1 MTKLASKKI
10 FLFIAGGILLLGS
23 LSFLLINYTGLFTR
37 SGDYEV
43 GIDSSQFVLVERP
56 IFKFGIQV
64 NGLDIKE
71 SRVKKNQRF
80 ADLLDGAFVPAT
92 IRRQLALLPKAS
104 FDFRKI
110 NESKKYTVITKNDSV
125 KTAVALV
132 YETSP
137 IEYFIFHLKDSLTVE
152 AHQREVKTEEK
163 SVSGVIRSSLYE
175 TIGEMKISDELTN
188 KFVDVFGWQID
199 FQHLQKGDRFKLI
212 YEESSVEGEPIG
224 IGKILGIY
232 FEHANHPYYAFP
244 FNQGDGLDYF
254 DERGSSLRKALLKY
268 PIEFTRISSR
278 YSLSRFHPV
287 IKTFSPHLGTDFAA
301 PTGTPIRSVGDGMVL
316 EAQYAVNNGN
326 YVKIHHNG
334 TYSTGYLHMS
344 KIAAGI
350 TAGVRVRQGQII
362 GYVGSTGLATGP
374 HLCYRFWKNGVQV
387 DALRVALPPSKPV
400 EKNQWKKYD
409 EVMVLTMLKL
419 QTISFE
425 NDSSVIVAAH

>member
-1 MTKLASKKI
+1 MASKKI

>member
-1 MTKLASKKI
+1 LTKLASKKI

-287 IKTFSPHLGTDFAA
+287 VKVFRPHLGTDFAA
-301 PTGTPIRSVGDGMVL
+301 PTGTPIRSVGDGIVA
-316 EAQYAVNNGN
+316 EAQYTVNNGN
-326 YVKIHHNG
+326 YVKILHNG

-350 TAGVRVRQGQII
+350 VAGAHVRQGQTI

-387 DALRVALPPSKPV
+387 DALRVELPPSRPI
-400 EKNQWKKYD
+400 NPNNWKKYD
-409 EVMVLTMLKL
+409 DVMVLTMLKL
-419 QTISFE
+419 HTITFE
-425 NDSSVIVAAH
+425 NDSSVIVAVH

>member
-1 MTKLASKKI
+1 LTKLASKKI